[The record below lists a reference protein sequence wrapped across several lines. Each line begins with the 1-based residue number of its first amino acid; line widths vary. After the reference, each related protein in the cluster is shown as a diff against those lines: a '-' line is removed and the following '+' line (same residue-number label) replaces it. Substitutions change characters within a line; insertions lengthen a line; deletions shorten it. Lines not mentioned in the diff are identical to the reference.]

1 MKRAPW
7 LYTLMQI
14 ALWSI
19 HGVLISYAQRY
30 LAGMGMRDSAIGLL
44 LGGVGL
50 FQRTGGLDLFGGGGD
65 LQSFRRG
72 HDAELL
78 ALGTDQADLLVADL
92 LIQFMH

>member
-44 LGGVGL
+44 LGGALLDASGVPLLLTVCTIVSAVGAAIVWCAV
-50 FQRTGGLDLFGGGGD
+50 QTKK
-65 LQSFRRG
+65 
-72 HDAELL
+72 HA
-78 ALGTDQADLLVADL
+78 AC
-92 LIQFMH
+92 

>member
-44 LGGVGL
+44 LVQL
-50 FQRTGGLDLFGGGGD
+50 AAQR
-65 LQSFRRG
+65 RR
-72 HDAELL
+72 ASCCSRFWPPYVT
-78 ALGTDQADLLVADL
+78 ART
-92 LIQFMH
+92 

>member
-44 LGGVGL
+44 LGGRDG
-50 FQRTGGLDLFGGGGD
+50 GGLRAGSRFWPPYATA
-65 LQSFRRG
+65 R
-72 HDAELL
+72 A
-78 ALGTDQADLLVADL
+78 
-92 LIQFMH
+92 

>member
-44 LGGVGL
+44 LGGATAAGFEKV
-50 FQRTGGLDLFGGGGD
+50 
-65 LQSFRRG
+65 
-72 HDAELL
+72 
-78 ALGTDQADLLVADL
+78 
-92 LIQFMH
+92 

>member
-44 LGGVGL
+44 LGGALLDASGVPLLLTVCTIASAVGAAIVWCTV
-50 FQRTGGLDLFGGGGD
+50 QTKK
-65 LQSFRRG
+65 
-72 HDAELL
+72 HA
-78 ALGTDQADLLVADL
+78 AC
-92 LIQFMH
+92 

>member
-30 LAGMGMRDSAIGLL
+30 LAGMGMRDSSAA
-44 LGGVGL
+44 
-50 FQRTGGLDLFGGGGD
+50 
-65 LQSFRRG
+65 RRRR
-72 HDAELL
+72 ASCCSRFWPPY
-78 ALGTDQADLLVADL
+78 ATARA
-92 LIQFMH
+92 